1 MILKETIDGKEINVI
16 KSSGYNDGYYWDMN
30 ATVIFD
36 GSLYTII
43 DSGSGSGWN
52 LCYRGVKK
60 GTLYR
65 LFGHDQL

>member
-36 GSLYTII
+36 GNIYTIV
-43 DSGSGSGWN
+43 DSGSGSG
-52 LCYRGVKK
+52 
-60 GTLYR
+60 
-65 LFGHDQL
+65 